1 MFRQSLLCA
10 SGYILLAIMWIGIA
24 TPTKAEEFPFIVDF
38 LPKRIAVDSGFSGT
52 KIMVFGMKTVP
63 GEIIVSIR
71 GPERPIV
78 VRQKKRVAGLWV
90 NRDSVA
96 FADVPQFYALASSKP
111 LQNIIKSD
119 QQNNYQIGAEQLVL
133 NPIWI
138 QTSDEVNKF
147 REALRRSR
155 TKLQLYSPLTSQVVV
170 LRDSLFR
177 VTFDL
182 PANIPTGD
190 YVLEAL
196 LLNDFHIINRL
207 EKHIL
212 VEKSGMAAN
221 ISEYAKHNGALYGII
236 AVLAAL
242 VAGWLGGVTFRK
254 S

>member
-1 MFRQSLLCA
+1 MFHHIVLCTCYCILIA
-10 SGYILLAIMWIGIA
+10 STWIGLAKSIE
-24 TPTKAEEFPFIVDF
+24 AEDLPFIVDY
-38 LPKRIAVDSGFSGT
+38 LPKSIAVDSSFNGT

-78 VRQKKRVAGLWV
+78 VRQKKRVGGVWI

-96 FADVPQFYALASSKP
+96 FSDVPQFYALASSKP
-111 LQNIIKSD
+111 IKNIIKPD
-119 QQNNYQIGAEQLVL
+119 QQNSYQIGAEHIIL

-138 QTSDEVNKF
+138 QTTDEVNKF
-147 REALRRSR
+147 REALRRSHISSR
-155 TKLQLYSPLTSQVVV
+155 LYSPLIAKVVV
-170 LRDSLFR
+170 IRDSLFR
-177 VTFDL
+177 VTLDL
-182 PANIPTGD
+182 PANIPTGN

-196 LLNDFHIINRL
+196 LVDNFQIINRR
-207 EKHIL
+207 EEHIL

-221 ISEYAKHNGALYGII
+221 IFDYAKNNGALYGTI

-242 VAGWLGGVTFRK
+242 VAGWLGGFAFRK